1 MEKRKKYNAKRN
13 DIHKLKSLAGKKTG
27 EYISDKAFEIYLK
40 YEDILTQRQNWILL
54 KLIAINEGEAFYLSE
69 EEIENLLL
77 IDNQSS
83 LNSYFYI
90 LLRNDEL
97 VWSTDYDIW

>member
-1 MEKRKKYNAKRN
+1 MEKGKKYNAKRN
-13 DIHKLKSLAGKKTG
+13 DIHKLKSLSGKKTG

-77 IDNQSS
+77 K
-83 LNSYFYI
+83 
-90 LLRNDEL
+90 LR
-97 VWSTDYDIW
+97 

>member
-1 MEKRKKYNAKRN
+1 MEKRKKYNAKKN

-69 EEIENLLL
+69 KEIENLLL
-77 IDNQSS
+77 K
-83 LNSYFYI
+83 
-90 LLRNDEL
+90 LR
-97 VWSTDYDIW
+97 

>member
-1 MEKRKKYNAKRN
+1 MEKGKKYNAKRN
-13 DIHKLKSLAGKKTG
+13 DIHKLKSLAGKKTD

-77 IDNQSS
+77 K
-83 LNSYFYI
+83 
-90 LLRNDEL
+90 LR
-97 VWSTDYDIW
+97 

>member
-1 MEKRKKYNAKRN
+1 MEKGKKYNAKRN
-13 DIHKLKSLAGKKTG
+13 DIHKLKSLAGKNTA

-69 EEIENLLL
+69 KEIENLLL
-77 IDNQSS
+77 K
-83 LNSYFYI
+83 
-90 LLRNDEL
+90 LR
-97 VWSTDYDIW
+97 

>member
-1 MEKRKKYNAKRN
+1 M
-13 DIHKLKSLAGKKTG
+13 AGKKTG

-77 IDNQSS
+77 K
-83 LNSYFYI
+83 
-90 LLRNDEL
+90 LR
-97 VWSTDYDIW
+97 

>member
-13 DIHKLKSLAGKKTG
+13 DIHKLKSLEGKKTR

-77 IDNQSS
+77 K
-83 LNSYFYI
+83 
-90 LLRNDEL
+90 LR
-97 VWSTDYDIW
+97 

>member
-27 EYISDKAFEIYLK
+27 KYISDKAFEIYLK

-77 IDNQSS
+77 K
-83 LNSYFYI
+83 
-90 LLRNDEL
+90 LR
-97 VWSTDYDIW
+97 